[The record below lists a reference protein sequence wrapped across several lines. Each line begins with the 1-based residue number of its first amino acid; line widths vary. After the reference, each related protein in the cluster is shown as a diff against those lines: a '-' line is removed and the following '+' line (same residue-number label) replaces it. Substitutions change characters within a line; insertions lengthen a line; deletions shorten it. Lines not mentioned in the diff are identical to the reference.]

1 MSTSLDAPT
10 PTKVTVDDIPGL
22 DPAPAY
28 TPAAE
33 RSAGGVPLITLP
45 TGHRALHV
53 TRYADVQKVL
63 TDTTFART
71 ETNVEDGPSFFPTI
85 MPAELLLN
93 LDAPDHA
100 RMRRFVTGDYSAGG
114 VERLRDGLQNLIT
127 DRFAA
132 LRAQEQPDLF
142 TTVLDPIPL
151 TVNCRSLGIPES
163 DIAYFRPYSRTVQ
176 MAPWADVPHLLDHFW
191 KAYNYVTDLVTGAR
205 PVVEGGMIS
214 RFVRDRD
221 QAEPPLSDKELV
233 GLLFASVL
241 GADQNVLSVMTK
253 VVYSLLCAPS
263 LYRRLVA
270 EPELVPQA
278 VEELIRLVPLGTI
291 STFPRVARHDV
302 ELTCG
307 RIVEGDLVYADAF
320 AANRDPE
327 VFADPLRIDVDRQ
340 GKRHLQFGYG
350 MHHCMGAALARMQV
364 NAVLTRLVREFP
376 TLELAADPASLPW
389 DHGTLL
395 RRPTSLPVRW

>member
-1 MSTSLDAPT
+1 MTASLDISVPT
-10 PTKVTVDDIPGL
+10 PTRVSDIPGL

-28 TPAAE
+28 TRTDE
-33 RSAGGVPLITLP
+33 QSAGGVPLIVLP

-93 LDAPDHA
+93 LDPPDHA
-100 RMRRFVTGDYSAGG
+100 RMRRFVTADYSAGG
-114 VERLRDGLQNLIT
+114 VEKLRGSLDGLIT
-127 DRFAA
+127 ERFAA
-132 LRAQEQPDLF
+132 LRAQDQPDLF
-142 TTVLDPIPL
+142 ATVLDPIPL

-176 MAPWADVPHLLDHFW
+176 MAPWEDVPHLLDHFW
-191 KAYNYVTDLVTGAR
+191 KAYNYVTDLVTGER
-205 PVVEGGMIS
+205 PVVEGGMIA

-221 QAEPPLSDKELV
+221 RAEPPLSDQELV

-253 VVYSLLCAPS
+253 VVYALLSAPS
-263 LYRRLVA
+263 LYGRVAA

-278 VEELIRLVPLGTI
+278 VEELIRLIPLGNI

-302 ELTCG
+302 ELSDG
-307 RIVEGDLVYADAF
+307 RILEGDLVYADAF

-327 VFADPLRIDVDRQ
+327 VFSDPLAIDVDRQ

-376 TLELAADPASLPW
+376 TLELAAEPAALPW